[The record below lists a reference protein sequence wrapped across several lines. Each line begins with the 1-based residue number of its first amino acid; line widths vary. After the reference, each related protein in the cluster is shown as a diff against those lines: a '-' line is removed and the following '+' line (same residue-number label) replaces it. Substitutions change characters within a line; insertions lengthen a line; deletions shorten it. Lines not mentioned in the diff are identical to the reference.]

1 MGGFTDEAAATKA
14 LIADGIISSKL
25 LNEFRDFSIIQ
36 DAVGDH
42 YDVSEIRGGKAAL
55 KPRPSHGGSNSRDN
69 LNALLMAVDAELHG
83 PIVEQ
88 RPGMNGAQ
96 GPIQETFADRQVR
109 GAFTR
114 SLSPGGMSV
123 LASPGLRAGAI
134 NSMDG
139 DERLTRAINYGI
151 KLNNGYDHI
160 TGSRL
165 TMGLD
170 GGHILPHNQ
179 YPELSSAS
187 FNMAPENKYVNRA
200 KGDREGASLIKSLT
214 NSFAKKF
221 GPASKPGAVGYNKLE
236 NLWNIGRGFDNRKTV
251 INADKVDIAGDA
263 FIGS

>member
-1 MGGFTDEAAATKA
+1 MGGFIDEAAATKA

-42 YDVSEIRGGKAAL
+42 YDVSEIRGGKAGL
-55 KPRPSHGGSNSRDN
+55 KARPSHGASNTRDN
-69 LNALLMAVDAELHG
+69 VNALAMAIDAELNG
-83 PIVEQ
+83 PIVVQ
-88 RPGMNGAQ
+88 RPGMGHRPGLAQIQ
-96 GPIQETFADRQVR
+96 GPIQETLADRQVR

-114 SLSPGGMSV
+114 SLSPGAMSV
-123 LASPGLRAGAI
+123 LASPGLRQGAI
-134 NSMDG
+134 KTMDN

-170 GGHILPHNQ
+170 GGHILPHNA
-179 YPELSSAS
+179 YPHLSTAS

-200 KGDREGASLIKSLT
+200 KGDREGAALIKSLT
-214 NSFAKKF
+214 NSFKKKF
-221 GPASKPGAVGYNKLE
+221 GPASKAGPMGYHELANI
-236 NLWNIGRGFDNRKTV
+236 WNIGRGFV
-251 INADKVDIAGDA
+251 
-263 FIGS
+263 

>member
-1 MGGFTDEAAATKA
+1 MGGFLDEAAATKA

-55 KPRPSHGGSNSRDN
+55 KARPAHGGSNTRDN
-69 LNALLMAVDAELHG
+69 LNALLMAIDAEQNG
-83 PIVEQ
+83 PIVVQ
-88 RPGMNGAQ
+88 RPGMDGLQ
-96 GPIQETFADRQVR
+96 GPIEETFADRQVR
-109 GAFTR
+109 GAITR

-123 LASPGLRAGAI
+123 LASPGLREGAI
-134 NSMDG
+134 KEMNG
-139 DERLTRAINYGI
+139 DERLTRSINYGI

-170 GGHILPHNQ
+170 GGHILPHNK

-200 KGDREGASLIKSLT
+200 KGNREGADLIQSLT
-214 NSFAKKF
+214 NSFKKKF
-221 GPASKPGAVGYNKLE
+221 GPASKKGAVPLSQMA
-236 NLWNIGRGFDNRKTV
+236 NLWNIGKGFN
-251 INADKVDIAGDA
+251 
-263 FIGS
+263 

>member
-1 MGGFTDEAAATKA
+1 MGGFLDEAAATKA

-55 KPRPSHGGSNSRDN
+55 KARPSHGGSNTRDN
-69 LNALLMAVDAELHG
+69 LNALLMAIDAEQNG
-83 PIVEQ
+83 PIVVQ
-88 RPGMNGAQ
+88 RPGMNGLQ

-109 GAFTR
+109 GAMTR

-134 NSMDG
+134 KEMDG
-139 DERLTRAINYGI
+139 NERLTRAINYGI

-170 GGHILPHNQ
+170 GGHILPHNK
-179 YPELSSAS
+179 YPLLSAEA

-200 KGDREGASLIKSLT
+200 KGNREGADLIQSLT
-214 NSFAKKF
+214 NSFKKKF
-221 GPASKPGAVGYNKLE
+221 GPASKKGAVSLNQMA
-236 NLWNIGRGFDNRKTV
+236 NLWNIGKGFN
-251 INADKVDIAGDA
+251 
-263 FIGS
+263 

>member
-1 MGGFTDEAAATKA
+1 MGGFIDEAAATKA

-42 YDVSEIRGGKAAL
+42 YDVSEIRGGKAGL
-55 KPRPSHGGSNSRDN
+55 KARPSHGGSNTRDN
-69 LNALLMAVDAELHG
+69 LNALAMAIDAEING
-83 PIVEQ
+83 PIVVQ
-88 RPGMNGAQ
+88 RPGMNGLQ
-96 GPIQETFADRQVR
+96 GPIQETLADRQVR

-123 LASPGLRAGAI
+123 LASPGLRNGAI
-134 NSMDG
+134 KTMSG

-179 YPELSSAS
+179 YPALSTAA

-200 KGDREGASLIKSLT
+200 KGDRQGAELIKSLT
-214 NSFAKKF
+214 NSFKKKF
-221 GPASKPGAVGYNKLE
+221 GPASKAGAVGYNQLG
-236 NLWNIGRGFDNRKTV
+236 NIWNVGRGFD
-251 INADKVDIAGDA
+251 
-263 FIGS
+263 

>member
-1 MGGFTDEAAATKA
+1 MGGFIDEAAATKA

-42 YDVSEIRGGKAAL
+42 YDVSEIKGGKAGL
-55 KPRPSHGGSNSRDN
+55 KARPSHGGSNSRDN
-69 LNALLMAVDAELHG
+69 VNALAMAIDAELNG
-83 PIVEQ
+83 PIVVQ
-88 RPGMNGAQ
+88 RPGGMEGLQ
-96 GPIQETFADRQVR
+96 GPIQETLGDRQVR

-114 SLSPGGMSV
+114 SLSPGGMSA
-123 LASPGLRAGAI
+123 LASPGLREGAI
-134 NSMDG
+134 KTIDS

-170 GGHILPHNQ
+170 GGHILPHNA
-179 YPELSSAS
+179 YPELSTAS

-200 KGDREGASLIKSLT
+200 KGDRQGAELIKSLT
-214 NSFAKKF
+214 SSFKKKF
-221 GPASKPGAVGYNKLE
+221 GPASKAGAMGYNQLA
-236 NLWNIGRGFDNRKTV
+236 NIWNVGRGFD
-251 INADKVDIAGDA
+251 
-263 FIGS
+263 